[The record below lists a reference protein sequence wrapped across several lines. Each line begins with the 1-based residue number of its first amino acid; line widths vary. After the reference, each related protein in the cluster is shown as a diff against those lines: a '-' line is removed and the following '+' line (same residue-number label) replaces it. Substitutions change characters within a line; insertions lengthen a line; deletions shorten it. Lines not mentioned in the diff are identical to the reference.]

1 MHTFRH
7 EAHGDVFL
15 DDEVVGG
22 GSGSVGGGAAPGGDN
37 QRTRASTQ
45 RLWGCTGPSL
55 GAHTSGGRAGVEVQ
69 QLGVRLMV
77 RL

>member
-22 GSGSVGGGAAPGGDN
+22 GSGSAGGGAAPGVITNGRGLEPSGYGDA
-37 QRTRASTQ
+37 QVLR
-45 RLWGCTGPSL
+45 WGLAPQG
-55 GAHTSGGRAGVEVQ
+55 GGRVEVQ